1 MKKQLFLLFVILLI
15 INNSDAQTFQNE
27 WTYDSVKSYFRN
39 YAQQKNDTAFD
50 GEMQKYYRFEATMD
64 YKFFK
69 NSKISEYSELVKAFN
84 AQVANS
90 SSSSTLPGSSSF
102 LSNWS
107 CVGPNQVNKTAMG
120 RVMKLWVNPSPP
132 YNIIIGTQASGIWK
146 TKGGQDNPVWTCI
159 TENMKACGILDIAV
173 CPTDTNIIYA
183 TTSFSG
189 SYTTWYGV
197 GLIYSTN
204 GGETWSDEAAFPSG
218 FFDNAGWNRRFSMP
232 LAFKP
237 GTDILLVGRDTKV
250 WKKHTTPGSEYW
262 ETDFV
267 FEMEDVPSDDEF
279 TLNELKFSQNNS
291 NLVVA
296 SGVYESEKEAAYSLN
311 GGNKNTWHLFD
322 FEPISGL
329 FEEDNHTILTK
340 QYRISTFIDNQNKI
354 YLLIA
359 VINNYSGGNG
369 QRGYLIRFNRPTGGL
384 YEYDKH
390 WRINPIINDPNN
402 LGHPLSKTSL
412 FNGTNNGLTIID
424 GATSN
429 DHILIYGQ
437 GGNIVLKAN
446 FTENTTNPVV
456 LNATSAYSAKLG
468 IQTHADVRDLVYMP
482 TIGSLGSIYIATDG
496 GISVSKNRCSSASDW
511 VSLIGKGLAI
521 TENLGFAISEFNKDY
536 MVTTGMDGN
545 SWIHKKVNGVE
556 ILELEYGGD
565 EFDASISK
573 IKEHSEKYIKT
584 YNGGGPEDYRLYNF
598 RGIVDL
604 GLSTPFS
611 STNSTLPNTAFVYNL
626 KQHEFEEKTNY
637 FYTGTTDVYRVENLY
652 LNQNTYHGQS
662 DWKELSYTHTA
673 LDARPTTFLKTNWPI
688 TSFKSIKNP
697 SNPNIQTSIYGI
709 RYTIQS
715 GDDIRLVKSVFDNS
729 KSILSEK
736 YTQTDITPR
745 TLING
750 NSILDKT
757 WILDVVVDENNPD
770 RIWVCMGGTTNQFD
784 ISGRVYQRDIHT
796 PGNGYEWKDIS
807 AGLPNFPIL
816 SMVYWK
822 GTDDVIFAGTDVGV
836 YVYNKSLATW
846 ERFMSNLPY
855 VTVPELNINYCSG
868 VLRAATFGRGVW
880 ETPLP
885 NLGYANTT
893 PKTITS
899 SETWEISMDTYQDVL
914 VKTGATLTIK
924 GTHNSNNTN
933 SVEIRIPKDKRIVVE
948 AGAKLIIDGATI
960 TNHCDLWQGIEVYG
974 QKGATQDEINQGR
987 IIVKNGAIIENAKKG
1002 ITTSKSTESSWDA
1015 SSTGAI
1021 VECENSSFINN
1032 LVDIEFL
1039 PYHRITTKP
1048 LDEKINKS
1056 TISKCKFETNDNY
1069 LFGTEKPTH
1078 IYLWDVNGVKIVGS
1092 HFVDNR
1098 AITTGSIGIKSIQ
1111 AGFYVNEYCGGVI
1124 SLPVASGYTCVG
1136 IRSVFE
1142 NLEYGIQSFSLS
1154 NPKYSTNISN
1164 SAFNN
1169 CSRGVYLSGIDNASV
1184 FLNNFNVKR
1193 SASTPIYEYSQS
1205 RYGVYL
1211 DMCKSYK
1218 VENNNIEGD
1227 VDIEDE
1233 NSSSSFGIVA
1243 RNMHG
1248 ENVTIN
1254 SNALN
1259 KLTIGIEAIGR
1270 NRGQTFDKGLQIK
1283 CNSFANSRF
1292 DISIVNDRETPVASI
1307 LCGIARYQGYP
1318 IPNDANR
1325 LAGNLFGN
1333 SSPFLNTNYFNEGAM
1348 IEYYHHTPPTSNAT
1362 DNQLRAVP
1370 SIYTNSPKIVLRSQ
1384 SILYSNTTS
1393 CPSSFTSLL
1402 TPTQLRS
1409 HVITQEEILEGNLA
1423 ALAEMID
1430 GGNTDEFLMALDLNN
1445 SSSINTNYFLLMNVA
1460 PYLSREVLFKVTEDG
1475 NALTNA
1481 MLRNILVACAQAAKD
1496 EEIQVRLDNRTIPLP
1511 QYMRDQ
1517 INQGL
1522 IEISD
1527 MENEEREIGS
1537 YVEEINHSVNETMWR
1552 ATQDTVDLSS
1562 NIFDIFNDVNDY
1574 SLKMQLA
1581 NWIDA
1586 DDRKNDAN
1594 FLIDEIGNN
1603 LQTEEDI
1610 QNYDIFSD
1618 MRNFRYQIADNN
1630 LEANKLDQNN
1640 IDYLTSYLHYPDVNV
1655 SYAMALL
1662 KLNNQL
1668 SYVEPVL
1675 LPQENAS
1682 RVVNLAP
1689 TKIISEL
1696 DPSESSLEVSPN
1708 PVSDLFTAKYKILE
1722 KSSNLQLVIADV
1734 NGKELFNQ
1742 RLKHNIDEII
1752 VNCNHFISGNYIVTI
1767 KGNGIKSM
1775 NQKIVVS
1782 KK

>member
-1 MKKQLFLLFVILLI
+1 MKKRFLILMLLI
-15 INNSDAQTFQNE
+15 LNVIYLKAQSFQNE
-27 WTYDSVKSYFRN
+27 WTYDSVKSYYRN
-39 YAQQKNDTAFD
+39 YAQQKNDTAVD
-50 GEMQKYYRFEATMD
+50 GEMQKFYRFEATMD
-64 YKFFK
+64 YKFLK

-84 AQVANS
+84 TQVSNS
-90 SSSSTLPGSSSF
+90 NSSSTLPGSNSF

-107 CVGPNQVNKTAMG
+107 CIGPNQVTKTAMG
-120 RVMKLWVNPSPP
+120 RVVTLWVNPSPP
-132 YNIIIGTQASGIWK
+132 YNILVGTQSSGIWK
-146 TKGGQDNPVWTCI
+146 TKGGQVNPNWSCL

-173 CPTDTNIIYA
+173 CPTDTDVIYA

-197 GLIYSTN
+197 GLIHSTD
-204 GGETWSDEAAFPSG
+204 GGITWSDEAAYPDG
-218 FFDNAGWNRRFSMP
+218 FFDNAGWNRRFYMP

-237 GTDILLVGRDTKV
+237 GTDILLVGRDRKV
-250 WKKHTTPGSEYW
+250 WEKHTTRGNEYW
-262 ETDFV
+262 ENDEV
-267 FEMEDVPSDDEF
+267 LEMQNVVSDDEF
-279 TLNELKFSQNNS
+279 TINELNFSPNNS
-291 NLVVA
+291 NIVVVA
-296 SGVYESEKEAAYSLN
+296 GQYESQNEVYYSLD
-311 GGNKNTWHLFD
+311 GGNVNTWHNFD
-322 FEPISGL
+322 FSTASAL
-329 FEEDNHTILTK
+329 FNETNAIASK
-340 QYRISTFIDNQNKI
+340 QYRISTFIDNSNRI

-359 VINNYSGGNG
+359 VINNYVGGGNG
-369 QRGYLIRFNRPTGGL
+369 QRGYLFRFIRPSSGL

-390 WRINPIINDPNN
+390 WTIDPTIYDPSG
-402 LGHPLSKTSL
+402 LGYYSSSL
-412 FNGTNNGLTIID
+412 FSGPNNGLTIID

-429 DHILIYGQ
+429 DHTCFYGQ
-437 GGNIVLKAN
+437 GANIVVKGD
-446 FTENTTNPVV
+446 FTENTTNSIVM
-456 LNATSAYSAKLG
+456 NATSAYSAKLG

-482 TIGSLGSIYIATDG
+482 TIGNLGSIYVATDG
-496 GISVSKNRCSSASDW
+496 GISVSKNRCSSPSDW

-521 TENLGFAISEFNKDY
+521 TENLGFAISEFSKDY

-545 SWIHKKVNGVE
+545 SWIHDKSNGVE
-556 ILELEYGGD
+556 TLTLEYGGD
-565 EFDASISK
+565 EYDASISK
-573 IKEHSEKYIKT
+573 IKEHSKKYVKT
-584 YNGGGPEDYRLYNF
+584 FNGGGPDDYDKRPF
-598 RGIVDL
+598 RGIVDK
-604 GLSTPFS
+604 GLSAPFS
-611 STNSTLPNTAFVYNL
+611 TTSSTLSKDAFVYNL
-626 KQHEFEEKTNY
+626 KQHEFEEQTNY

-652 LNQNTYHGQS
+652 LDQNATHGQS
-662 DWKELSYTHTA
+662 DWKEMSYTHRA
-673 LDARPTTFLKTNWPI
+673 LDTRPSTFLKTNWPI
-688 TSFKSIKNP
+688 TCFKSIK
-697 SNPNIQTSIYGI
+697 SSSDPNIQTSIYGI

-715 GDDIRLVKSVFDNS
+715 GDDIRLVKSVFDKS

-750 NSILDKT
+750 NTILDKT
-757 WILDVVVDENNPD
+757 WILDVVVDDKNPD

-796 PGNGYEWKDIS
+796 SGNGYEWKDIS
-807 AGLPNFPIL
+807 AGLPNFPVL

-822 GTDDVIFAGTDVGV
+822 GSDDVIFAGTDVGV
-836 YVYNKSLATW
+836 YVYNKSLSTW
-846 ERFMSNLPY
+846 ERFMNNLPY

-885 NLGYANTT
+885 NLGYANTI
-893 PKTITS
+893 PKSITS

-933 SVEIRIPKDKRIVVE
+933 SVEIRIPKDKKIVVE

-974 QKGATQDEINQGR
+974 QKSASQDDINQGR
-987 IIVKNGAIIENAKKG
+987 IIVKNGAIIENARKG
-1002 ITTSKSTESSWDA
+1002 ISTSKGTENGWDA
-1015 SSTGAI
+1015 FSTGAI

-1032 LVDIEFL
+1032 LVDIEIL
-1039 PYHRITTKP
+1039 SYHRITSKP
-1048 LDEKINKS
+1048 LDEKVNKS
-1056 TISKCKFETNDNY
+1056 SISKCKFETNDGY

-1092 HFVDNR
+1092 YFVDNR
-1098 AITTGSIGIKSIQ
+1098 TITSGSIGIKSINS
-1111 AGFYVNEYCGGVI
+1111 GYYVNEYCSGI
-1124 SLPVASGYTCVG
+1124 SLPVASGFTCAG

-1142 NLEYGIQSFSLS
+1142 NLEFGIQSFSQS
-1154 NPKYSTNISN
+1154 NPKYSANISN

-1169 CSRGVYLSGIDNASV
+1169 CSRSIYISGIDNASI

-1193 SASTPIYEYSQS
+1193 SASTPVGTYSS
-1205 RYGVYL
+1205 ERYGIYL

-1218 VENNNIEGD
+1218 VENNALVGD
-1227 VDIEDE
+1227 VDTELE
-1233 NSSSSFGIVA
+1233 SNSFGIVV

-1248 ENVTIN
+1248 ENVNIN
-1254 SNALN
+1254 SNAMD
-1259 KLTIGIEAIGR
+1259 KLSVGIEAIGR

-1283 CNSFANSRF
+1283 CNTFSNSKY
-1292 DISIVNDRETPVASI
+1292 DIVVINDPETPVGSNV
-1307 LCGIARYQGYP
+1307 CGIARNQGYP
-1318 IPNDANR
+1318 IPNEVNR
-1325 LAGNLFGN
+1325 LTGNLFGN
-1333 SSPFLNTNYFNEGAM
+1333 ASPYLIKNFVNQGAL
-1348 IEYYHHTPPTSNAT
+1348 IDYYHHSPSSNS
-1362 DNQLRAVP
+1362 RVIP
-1370 SIYTNSPKIVLRSQ
+1370 SQYFNSSKIVLRDQ
-1384 SILYSNTTS
+1384 NIAYSSTTS

-1402 TPTQLRS
+1402 TPAQLRS
-1409 HVITQEEILEGNLA
+1409 HVITQEEELEGNLA

-1430 GGNTDEFLMALDLNN
+1430 GGNTDEFLMSLDLNN

-1481 MLRNILVACAQAAKD
+1481 MLRNILVACAQSAKD
-1496 EEIQVRLDNRTIPLP
+1496 EEIQARLDNRTNPLP

-1537 YVEEINHSVNETMWR
+1537 YVAEIHHSVNETMWR
-1552 ATQDTVDLSS
+1552 ATQDTIDLSN
-1562 NIFDIFNDVNDY
+1562 NIFDIFNEVNDY
-1574 SLKMQLA
+1574 TLKMQLA

-1594 FLIDEIGNN
+1594 TLIGEIGNN

-1610 QNYDIFSD
+1610 QNYDIFRD
-1618 MRNFRYQIADNN
+1618 MRNFRYQIVDNN

-1655 SYAMALL
+1655 SYAMAIL

-1668 SYVEPVL
+1668 DYKEPVL

-1682 RVVNLAP
+1682 RVVNLTP
-1689 TKIISEL
+1689 GKINTEL

-1722 KSSNLQLVIADV
+1722 KTSNLQLVITDI

-1742 RLKHNIDEII
+1742 PLKNNIDEII
-1752 VNCNHFISGNYIVTI
+1752 INCNQLISGNYVVTL
-1767 KGNGIKSM
+1767 KGVGIKSL